1 MSQLYNS
8 IEPNVIDDE
17 MVQKAVEEL
26 YPEDIR
32 KLAKREGI
40 NFKDVTE
47 LQLSF
52 RSEYR
57 YIYFFLLLLLLEGNR
72 IKHEVANWQLN
83 NHD

>member
-8 IEPNVIDDE
+8 IEPNIIDDE
-17 MVQKAVEEL
+17 MVQKAVEEQC
-26 YPEDIR
+26 PEDIG

-52 RSEYR
+52 RSEY
-57 YIYFFLLLLLLEGNR
+57 
-72 IKHEVANWQLN
+72 
-83 NHD
+83 